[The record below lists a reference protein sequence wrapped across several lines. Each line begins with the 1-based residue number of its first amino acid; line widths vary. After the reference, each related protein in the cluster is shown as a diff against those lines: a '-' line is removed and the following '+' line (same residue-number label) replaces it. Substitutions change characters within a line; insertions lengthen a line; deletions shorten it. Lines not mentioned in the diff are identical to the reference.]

1 MVLITEEKLG
11 LLAPENYDYLNQSG
25 TYTVEGTDDVKEFKE
40 TMRGISKIEEVFW
53 NSSFLKQNWCCCCF
67 EMVSHVGDWC

>member
-40 TMRGISKIEEVFW
+40 TMRGISKIEEVF
-53 NSSFLKQNWCCCCF
+53 
-67 EMVSHVGDWC
+67 

>member
-1 MVLITEEKLG
+1 MGIWVNIWGINKMNESINNNKCGFRFREIEEKLG

-40 TMRGISKIEEVFW
+40 TMRGISKIEEVF
-53 NSSFLKQNWCCCCF
+53 
-67 EMVSHVGDWC
+67 